1 MRIVKNKTSVYVTTE
16 EIKQL
21 VALAHHLNMEEFDL
35 FIEDN
40 TVQLTN
46 KVDSPWYPD
55 NSGKWVE
62 CSDVEM
68 PPQELDQTTS
78 VHWLLDDERLFRDF
92 DDKGPAQVRQLLW
105 KDIVAYKVAS

>member
-35 FIEDN
+35 FIEDDS
-40 TVQLTN
+40 VQLTD

-55 NSGKWVE
+55 NSGEWVE

-68 PPQELDQTTS
+68 PPELDPDTQ
-78 VHWLLDDERLFRDF
+78 VYWLLDGERIDREFHKTSPETASELDWS
-92 DDKGPAQVRQLLW
+92 G
-105 KDIVAYKVAS
+105 IVAYKVAS